1 MSENNERG
9 RSKTRIRLKVRE
21 EQKDRTRLTTRK
33 STSRSKEYSE
43 RVPSLSLS
51 LYVYTHTVRMFTSSS
66 SSSSSSSCVDDDD
79 DDKKSIPEIGTNAMG
94 NETKRTSFLHY
105 KRAMILNKIDRFKR
119 TPFPFFPCSSLSTL
133 AASGLAIVTTN
144 KPLLFF

>member
-9 RSKTRIRLKVRE
+9 RSKTRIRLEVRE

-51 LYVYTHTVRMFTSSS
+51 LYVYTHTVRMFTSS

-119 TPFPFFPCSSLSTL
+119 TPFPFFPCSSLSNL

>member
-66 SSSSSSSCVDDDD
+66 SSSSSCVDVDDDD